1 MKHTSVKDIF
11 VIGFALF
18 SMFFGAG
25 NVIFPPY
32 LGLESGSQWFFG
44 FLCYFIADIG
54 LALLALFAIM
64 RCGSTEAIVKR
75 IGKIPSVLLMTAIV
89 LCIGP
94 MLAIP
99 RTAASTFEMS
109 VQLMIP
115 DFSAPLFSVVFFAVI
130 FLLSIRESA
139 VVDIVGK
146 ILTPLLLLG
155 LLTMIL
161 SGIINPIGPIPSEPL
176 IDNVAETGIKAG
188 YQTLD
193 ALASMIFGIILL
205 NSAENKGYTRFKDK
219 ARVITGAGIV
229 AGIALFA
236 VYLGL
241 TYLGVSISEFADL
254 SIDRTTLLISI
265 VQRLLGSGGVLLF
278 SVVTALACITTA
290 IALVSASSEYFSSL
304 SGGRLSY
311 KALCVIICV
320 FSAVVSNIGLEEIIT
335 IASPILD
342 IVYPP
347 ALVLIVLAFFSKYIQ
362 NDWIFRM
369 SALGALIVSL
379 FTVLNQYTEISV
391 PVLNALPLSFMGFG
405 WVLPAAIG
413 GILGALIPHKKNSSK
428 IQSSGE

>member
-155 LLTMIL
+155 LLTMT
-161 SGIINPIGPIPSEPL
+161 S
-176 IDNVAETGIKAG
+176 
-188 YQTLD
+188 
-193 ALASMIFGIILL
+193 
-205 NSAENKGYTRFKDK
+205 
-219 ARVITGAGIV
+219 
-229 AGIALFA
+229 
-236 VYLGL
+236 
-241 TYLGVSISEFADL
+241 
-254 SIDRTTLLISI
+254 DR
-265 VQRLLGSGGVLLF
+265 
-278 SVVTALACITTA
+278 
-290 IALVSASSEYFSSL
+290 
-304 SGGRLSY
+304 
-311 KALCVIICV
+311 
-320 FSAVVSNIGLEEIIT
+320 
-335 IASPILD
+335 
-342 IVYPP
+342 
-347 ALVLIVLAFFSKYIQ
+347 
-362 NDWIFRM
+362 
-369 SALGALIVSL
+369 
-379 FTVLNQYTEISV
+379 
-391 PVLNALPLSFMGFG
+391 
-405 WVLPAAIG
+405 
-413 GILGALIPHKKNSSK
+413 
-428 IQSSGE
+428 